1 MLTEICT
8 LSRIINLVKERG
20 EITQQI
26 LAKEFNISQQSVSRK
41 LKELEDA
48 NLIIRIETKDGEIIR
63 LTEKGENLLLNCLN
77 EISSAIAFQHEIRI
91 KGKVTSGLGEGKL
104 FLSLPYYENSF
115 KKFLGFTPYPGTLNI
130 VIYDRI
136 SFENRLLLDTS
147 RYINIPEYRDENK
160 VLGAVKA
167 FPARINDLEPAAI
180 VIPLRTTHPKSVI
193 EIISPY
199 YLREKLSLKDGDEV
213 VIEALI

>member
-8 LSRIINLVKERG
+8 LSKIINLVKEKG
-20 EITQQI
+20 EVTQQL
-26 LAKEFNISQQSVSRK
+26 LAKELNISQQSVSRK
-41 LKELEDA
+41 LNELEDA
-48 NLIIRIETKDGEIIR
+48 DLITRIETKDGEIVR
-63 LTEKGENLLLNCLN
+63 LTEKGENLLLECLN

-104 FLSLPYYENSF
+104 FLSLPYYEDSF

-130 VIYDRI
+130 IIYDRI
-136 SFENRLLLDTS
+136 SFENRLRLDTS
-147 RYINIPEYRDENK
+147 RCVNIPEYRDENR

-167 FPARINDLEPAAI
+167 YPARINDLEPAAI

-193 EIISPY
+193 EVISPY
-199 YLREKLSLKDGDEV
+199 FLREKLSIKDGDEV
-213 VIEALI
+213 LIEALI